1 MNYQCDLCL
10 SIECI
15 TQWYVKIY
23 ISCPKSALSL
33 QIYSVNLISQRQVV
47 SCKNKNEIM
56 VVVSDLG
63 PPEEGVRH
71 TQPAVATYVNR
82 FRNLAFE
89 EAGWQDV
96 FWSGSRWAW
105 ARSTSLRQGCPG
117 LASRERY
124 SCSDK
129 KESKVI
135 LTSTTIALAG
145 IQSGI
150 QTHCDACCVPRSHS
164 VPPGVPLPHDRL
176 IEAVMNYA
184 NILDHIWLV
193 MSSDNSWYQMCGWW
207 TRKALRCPLQTQAG
221 TTIARMRL
229 VLSVSTLRWM

>member
-1 MNYQCDLCL
+1 MIVEVGLVKASSTKSSPPHCWTDFPPRASTDPRKISIKRLKMNYQCDLCL

-47 SCKNKNEIM
+47 SCKNKNKIM

-82 FRNLAFE
+82 FRNLTSE
-89 EAGWQDV
+89 EAGWQDI

-117 LASRERY
+117 LASRER
-124 SCSDK
+124 
-129 KESKVI
+129 
-135 LTSTTIALAG
+135 
-145 IQSGI
+145 
-150 QTHCDACCVPRSHS
+150 
-164 VPPGVPLPHDRL
+164 
-176 IEAVMNYA
+176 
-184 NILDHIWLV
+184 
-193 MSSDNSWYQMCGWW
+193 
-207 TRKALRCPLQTQAG
+207 
-221 TTIARMRL
+221 
-229 VLSVSTLRWM
+229 